1 MADPNEPI
9 DLDAKRLKRPSPLRV
24 VDAST
29 YADKPLRQRDWL
41 VENFLLRRSI
51 SILNGDG
58 GVGKS
63 LLAMQLQVA
72 LATGQPWIGIPLPR
86 DCAVSLGFY
95 CEDDEDELHRR
106 FHDICRHYG
115 CTWGDLEGKVLFMSR
130 VGENNDLMRFN
141 FKSETGTRTALFDQ
155 VESAV
160 RMHGIEVCIFDTLA
174 DIFMGNENVRPQVR
188 AFVTMMRRLAL
199 INNGGVIMTAHPS
212 RAGMADGS
220 GLSGSTG
227 WNGSVRGR
235 AYLTKPKTK
244 DADIDGEE
252 GPTNDRLLKMMK
264 SNYGIAGESLRLKW
278 QEGVFVRTDISSSG
292 GIFDRLDEA
301 RKLMEAARWLIGQ
314 GQDPLA
320 ADWNARN
327 SLCARAAKLPTMKGI
342 PFPRIRDAQEALVKD
357 GRLVLVEM
365 KISSR
370 PRTYIRPSGMSYPS
384 EGGISGV
391 PTGVPT
397 GGADGSGDRWH
408 RSAQD
413 GED

>member
-115 CTWGDLEGKVLFMSR
+115 CTWSDLEGKVLFMSR
-130 VGENNDLMRFN
+130 VGENNDLMRFS

-160 RMHGIEVCIFDTLA
+160 RMHGVEVCIFDTLA

-235 AYLTKPKTK
+235 AYLTKPKTN

-264 SNYGIAGESLRLKW
+264 SNYGIAGENLRLKW
-278 QEGVFVRTDISSSG
+278 QEGVFVRTDMGTG
-292 GIFDRLDEA
+292 GGLFDRLDDD
-301 RKLMEAARWLIGQ
+301 RKLMEAAEYLIANGTYLSP
-314 GQDPLA
+314 DLTA
-320 ADWNARN
+320 KSALVNLARN
-327 SLCARAAKLPTMKGI
+327 LPSCKQMSAKAAWAAQARLIEG
-342 PFPRIRDAQEALVKD
+342 
-357 GRLVLVEM
+357 GRLVIVEARRDR
-365 KISSR
+365 KWSER
-370 PRTYIRPSGMSYPS
+370 IRPSHVRYAEERPLGDRADSALSPRYPRATPP
-384 EGGISGV
+384 EGG
-391 PTGVPT
+391 
-397 GGADGSGDRWH
+397 AL
-408 RSAQD
+408 
-413 GED
+413 